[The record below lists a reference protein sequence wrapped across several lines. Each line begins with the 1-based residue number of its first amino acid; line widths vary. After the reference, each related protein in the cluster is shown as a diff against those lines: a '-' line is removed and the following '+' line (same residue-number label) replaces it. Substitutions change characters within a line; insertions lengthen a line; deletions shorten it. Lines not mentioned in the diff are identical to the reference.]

1 LFKTGTVLVDG
12 RKDTNLSF
20 SDKTPNA
27 LSRQEILVKDDIALE
42 DQAAAQG
49 FSFNRSQKLVP
60 KIT

>member
-1 LFKTGTVLVDG
+1 VLVDG

>member
-1 LFKTGTVLVDG
+1 MKTGTALLDG

-20 SDKTPNA
+20 ADKTPNA
-27 LSRQEILVKDDIALE
+27 FARKEILVRDDIALE

-49 FSFNRSQKLVP
+49 FSFNRSQKLAP